1 MKPTTY
7 KLNAILTSIRIRS
20 KFFPFKLKG
29 DLAGATYIN
38 DPDTWEILAESH
50 VQSKQS
56 YTGYIVRLP
65 QKKKK
70 NLRRKSVK
78 DRVEMG
84 CSAVIKQRF
93 GIAKPKPTDF
103 ITLC

>member
-38 DPDTWEILAESH
+38 DPDTWEITAESH

-56 YTGYIVRLP
+56 YIVRLP
-65 QKKKK
+65 QKQNKKK
-70 NLRRKSVK
+70 TQKN
-78 DRVEMG
+78 
-84 CSAVIKQRF
+84 KQ
-93 GIAKPKPTDF
+93 KNTWKENQ
-103 ITLC
+103 

>member
-29 DLAGATYIN
+29 DLPDATYIN
-38 DPDTWEILAESH
+38 DPDTWEIIADSH

-56 YTGYIVRLP
+56 YIGYIVRLP
-65 QKKKK
+65 QKQKKK
-70 NLRRKSVK
+70 NQKTPEKKISKRQCRDGL
-78 DRVEMG
+78 
-84 CSAVIKQRF
+84 
-93 GIAKPKPTDF
+93 
-103 ITLC
+103 

>member
-20 KFFPFKLKG
+20 EFFPFKLKG

-38 DPDTWEILAESH
+38 DPDTWEIIAESH

-70 NLRRKSVK
+70 TWEEN
-78 DRVEMG
+78 
-84 CSAVIKQRF
+84 Q
-93 GIAKPKPTDF
+93 
-103 ITLC
+103 